1 MVLTNQNLA
10 VLSPFVRLAARQA
23 AFRMTGRFAYSTR
36 RNPGAGDRDLNLNRN
51 DEYLGRQRDEPN
63 PEYHHAPRCYVKN
76 FQKYQEKVQD
86 RGEVQTI
93 RFRNPRYRWADF
105 RRRMVYGTYDI

>member
-1 MVLTNQNLA
+1 MLPTNQNLSA
-10 VLSPFVRLAARQA
+10 LSTYVRLAVRQA
-23 AFRMTGRFAYSTR
+23 GCRMTGKLAFSTR
-36 RNPGAGDRDLNLNRN
+36 RNQGVGDRDRDLNKN

-76 FQKYQEKVQD
+76 FQKYQEQAQD
-86 RGEVQTI
+86 RGEMQTT

>member
-1 MVLTNQNLA
+1 MLPTNQNVSA
-10 VLSPFVRLAARQA
+10 LSTYVRLVVRQA
-23 AFRMTGRFAYSTR
+23 GCRMAGRLAYSTR
-36 RNPGAGDRDLNLNRN
+36 RNQGVGDRDRELNRN
-51 DEYLGRQRDEPN
+51 DEYLGHQRDEPN

-76 FQKYQEKVQD
+76 FQKYQEQAQD
-86 RGEVQTI
+86 RSEVQTI